1 MLNKDE
7 MINDVRY
14 TDVRFAES
22 IIYLNAYTLPT
33 F

>member
-7 MINDVRY
+7 INDVRY
-14 TDVRFAES
+14 TDIRFAES
-22 IIYLNAYTLPT
+22 IIYLNACTLPT